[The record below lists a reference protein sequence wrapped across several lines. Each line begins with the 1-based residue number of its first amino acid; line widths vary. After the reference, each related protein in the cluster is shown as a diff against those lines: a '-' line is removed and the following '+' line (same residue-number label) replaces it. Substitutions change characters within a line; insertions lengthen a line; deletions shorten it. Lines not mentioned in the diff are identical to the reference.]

1 MKLFFWS
8 VFKPTPIKM
17 TKTKNVN
24 SGKCFKGTYV
34 HLNKAL
40 DMFKSDYVGFH
51 SLL

>member
-1 MKLFFWS
+1 MVFFLS
-8 VFKPTPIKM
+8 KKYILKM